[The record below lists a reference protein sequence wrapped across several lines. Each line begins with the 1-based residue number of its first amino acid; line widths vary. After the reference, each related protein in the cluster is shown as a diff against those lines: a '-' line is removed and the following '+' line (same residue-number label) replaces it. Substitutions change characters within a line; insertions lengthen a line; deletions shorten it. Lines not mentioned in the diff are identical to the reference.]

1 MLFRTIIHIC
11 RTKVTQVFYVHRTT
25 HVVDALGSGAH
36 FTLSNV
42 KGNSV
47 VWWILHRWLLMYV
60 FHSSTSF
67 INARVL
73 HAGLGLGTISWPIER
88 KLRGLAAEPTSP
100 IRMLRAI
107 QSYGGYY
114 VAYLHSVVVVPPF
127 ILKLPL

>member
-1 MLFRTIIHIC
+1 MTCTICKAMLFRTIIHIC
-11 RTKVTQVFYVHRTT
+11 RTKVAQVFYVRRTT

-42 KGNSV
+42 KGNS
-47 VWWILHRWLLMYV
+47 
-60 FHSSTSF
+60 
-67 INARVL
+67 
-73 HAGLGLGTISWPIER
+73 
-88 KLRGLAAEPTSP
+88 
-100 IRMLRAI
+100 AI